1 MKIWRMFHVMILN
14 FVYEKWLEIQEI
26 IFLGPNK
33 IDNNSSLALFFSKT
47 MTS

>member
-1 MKIWRMFHVMILN
+1 MIGDPR
-14 FVYEKWLEIQEI
+14 I

-33 IDNNSSLALFFSKT
+33 IDNNSSFALFFSKT